1 MSDQKI
7 ITTNAM
13 LNALPRGK
21 VDFSSLR
28 RGGYIYVDKSRL
40 IFDLACQSDYFFIS
54 RPRRFGKTLLIS
66 TFKSLFQHGLRD
78 FKGLAIEKLW
88 TDEQSFPVIH
98 LDFTACNA
106 FTTFERFQNDLS
118 MMLLRSLNE
127 AGLKVT
133 AASPQEGI
141 ASGIEI
147 FEATLKANADLNI
160 VLLIDEYD
168 SPLNN
173 TLNEPELFEAVTQ
186 ELNSFWSAVKRCSGF
201 LRFMFCTGIS
211 KYRNLNLF
219 SGTNFVTDLSF
230 DPQYGSLL
238 GYTEDEIRHYF
249 DPFIENAGSV
259 LGISYEQCFCELRR
273 NYNGYCFD
281 RQAKTHV
288 YTPWSVLSFLK
299 QPHLGFSNYWYS
311 SGGTPSV
318 LQGFIARHSMR
329 DPSAYGKD
337 ISVPFRELDSSK
349 EINSLN
355 EIALLYQ
362 TGYLTIKAVSPMGTT
377 ATLNFPNAEVADS
390 MACLYKDAIFSN
402 TDSTGL
408 IGADELFYSH
418 DPQNIATELNRI
430 FMSIDYERFPIVD
443 EASLNSHLYMFIR
456 GSGINVK
463 QQLHNAFGRSDL
475 EFQILDKAFVI
486 ELKVQ
491 REHDRA
497 SKLLD
502 KAVAQIKDHHYGEQQ
517 PCRELIR
524 LALVFSLEKKSFVAS
539 ALA

>member
-1 MSDQKI
+1 MSAQEP
-7 ITTNAM
+7 ITMNAA

-21 VDFSSLR
+21 VDFCSLR
-28 RGGYIYVDKSRL
+28 RGEQIYVDKSKL
-40 IFDLACQSDYFFIS
+40 IYDLACQSDYFFIS

-66 TFKSLFQHGLRD
+66 TFRSLFQHGLRD
-78 FKGLAIEKLW
+78 FKGLAIEGLW
-88 TDEQSFPVIH
+88 TEENFYPVIS

-106 FTTFERFQNDLS
+106 FSSFEKFQKDLGN
-118 MMLLRSLNE
+118 MLIRALNE
-127 AGLKVT
+127 AGLKVA
-133 AASPQEGI
+133 AASPQNGI

-147 FEATLKANADLNI
+147 FEATLKANADQNI

-173 TLNEPELFEAVTQ
+173 TLNEPELFDLVTQ

-230 DPQYGSLL
+230 DPQYGDLL
-238 GYTEDEIRHYF
+238 GYTDEEVRHYF
-249 DPFIENAGSV
+249 EPFIDNAALV
-259 LGISYEQCFCELRR
+259 LGISYEECFSELKR

-281 RQAKTHV
+281 KAARTHV

-318 LQGFIARHSMR
+318 LQGFIARHSLH

-337 ISVPFRELDSSK
+337 ISVSFRELDSSK
-349 EINSLN
+349 ELNNLN

-362 TGYLTIKAVSPMGTT
+362 TGYLTIKSVSPMGTT

-390 MACLYKDAIFSN
+390 MASLYKDVIFSN
-402 TDSTGL
+402 TGSLGL
-408 IGADELFYSH
+408 IGADELFYSY
-418 DPQNIATELNRI
+418 DPKSIVTELNRI
-430 FMSIDYERFPIVD
+430 FQSIDYEHFPIVD

-456 GSGINVK
+456 GSKIKVE

-486 ELKVQ
+486 ELKVE
-491 REHDRA
+491 RKHDNA
-497 SKLLD
+497 SKLLEM
-502 KAVAQIKDHHYGEQQ
+502 AIAQIKDRHYGEQQ
-517 PCRELIR
+517 RYKALVR
-524 LALVFSLEKKSFVAS
+524 LALVYSLEKKAFVAS
-539 ALA
+539 AVV

>member
-1 MSDQKI
+1 MSNTEI

-21 VDFSSLR
+21 VDFTKLR
-28 RGGYIYVDKSRL
+28 HGGQIYIDKTKQ

-78 FKGLAIEKLW
+78 FKGLAIENLW
-88 TDEQSFPVIH
+88 TDESTYPVIH

-106 FTTFERFQNDLS
+106 FTSFDAFQNDLS
-118 MMLLRSLNE
+118 KMLLRALND
-127 AGLKVT
+127 AGLEVT
-133 AASPQEGI
+133 AASPQAGI
-141 ASGIEI
+141 ASAIDI
-147 FEATLKANADLNI
+147 FEATIKANADLNI

-173 TLNEPELFEAVTQ
+173 TLNEPELYEAVTQ
-186 ELNSFWSAVKRCSGF
+186 ELNAFWSAVKRCSGL
-201 LRFMFCTGIS
+201 LRFLFCTGIS

-238 GYTEDEIRHYF
+238 GYTEDEVKHYF
-249 DPFIENAGSV
+249 TLFVENAASV
-259 LGISYEQCFCELRR
+259 LDINIEQCFADLKR

-281 RQAKTHV
+281 KEAKTHV

-299 QPHLGFSNYWYS
+299 QPHLGFLNYWYS

-318 LQGFIARHSMR
+318 LQGFIARHSLH
-329 DPSAYGKD
+329 DPSSYGKD
-337 ISVPFRELDSSK
+337 ISISFRELDSSK
-349 EINSLN
+349 ELNCLN

-402 TDSTGL
+402 TGSLGL
-408 IGADELFYSH
+408 IGADELFYSY
-418 DPQNIATELNRI
+418 DPQSIVSELNKI
-430 FMSIDYERFPIVD
+430 FLSIDYERFPIID
-443 EASLNSHLYMFIR
+443 ESSLNSHLYMFIR
-456 GSGINVK
+456 GSRIKVT
-463 QQLHNAFGRSDL
+463 QQNHNAFGRSDL
-475 EFQILDKAFVI
+475 EFQILDKGFVI

-491 REHDRA
+491 REHDSA
-497 SKLLD
+497 SKLLE
-502 KAVAQIKDHHYGEQQ
+502 KAVKQIKDHHYGEQQ
-517 PCRELIR
+517 ACKELVR
-524 LALVFSLEKKSFVAS
+524 LALVYSLEKKTFVAS
-539 ALA
+539 SLV

>member
-1 MSDQKI
+1 MSDQEKLA
-7 ITTNAM
+7 TNAM
-13 LNALPRGK
+13 LSALPRGK
-21 VDFSSLR
+21 VDFASLR
-28 RGGYIYVDKSRL
+28 RGGLIYVDKTKL
-40 IFDLACQSDYFFIS
+40 ISDLACQSDYFFIS

-78 FKGLAIEKLW
+78 FKGLYIEKLW
-88 TDEQSFPVIH
+88 TDKNTYPVIH

-106 FTTFERFQNDLS
+106 FTAFEKFQNDLS
-118 MMLLRSLNE
+118 RMLLRSLND
-127 AGLKVT
+127 AGLKAT
-133 AASPQEGI
+133 AANPQEGI
-141 ASGIEI
+141 VSGIEI

-173 TLNEPELFEAVTQ
+173 TLNSPELFEAVTQ
-186 ELNSFWSAVKRCSGF
+186 ELNAFWSAVKRCSGF

-238 GYTEDEIRHYF
+238 GYTEDEVKHYF
-249 DPFIENAGSV
+249 APFVENAAKV
-259 LGISYEQCFCELRR
+259 LKISYEQCLSELKH

-281 RQAKTHV
+281 KEAKTHV

-318 LQGFIARHSMR
+318 LQGFIARHSLH

-337 ISVPFRELDSSK
+337 ISISFRELDSSK
-349 EINSLN
+349 ELNNLN

-390 MACLYKDAIFSN
+390 MACLYKDVIFANVGSL
-402 TDSTGL
+402 GL
-408 IGADELFYSH
+408 IGADELFYSYE
-418 DPQNIATELNRI
+418 PENIVNELNTI
-430 FMSIDYERFPIVD
+430 FLSIDYERFPIID
-443 EASLNSHLYMFIR
+443 EASLNSHLYMLLR
-456 GSGINVK
+456 GSKIKVK
-463 QQLHNAFGRSDL
+463 QQNHNAFGRSDL

-491 REHDRA
+491 REHDKA
-497 SKLLD
+497 QKLLE

-517 PCRELIR
+517 PCKTLIR
-524 LALVFSLEKKSFVAS
+524 LALVYSLEKKAFVAS
-539 ALA
+539 SLA